1 MNKRQT
7 FCQPIAAASPLKNPQ
22 AIKDTEDET
31 NKTNAQPESFEL
43 KATSNNRDF
52 GVRLAFCGHG
62 GQECR

>member
-43 KATSNNRDF
+43 KLEATTS
-52 GVRLAFCGHG
+52 AAITPEIPPYH
-62 GQECR
+62 